1 MYRLI
6 GQQVAWVW
14 LVAWAAPL
22 LAQSPLAVTVEVDA
36 SARLGPLPP
45 IFRFFG
51 YDEPNYT
58 YMKDGKKLLSEL
70 AALSPAPVYIRVH
83 NLLNSGD
90 GTPGLKWG
98 STNAYTEDAAGRP
111 HYDWT
116 IIDRIFDTY
125 VERGLKPLVE
135 IGFMPEALSIKPQP
149 YRHSWS
155 PGRPYANIF
164 TGWAYPPKD
173 FLRWGELVYQWVRHC
188 AQRYG
193 QQEVE
198 TWYWE
203 VWNEPDGGYWQ
214 GTQQDYHKLYDY
226 AAHGVKRALP
236 AAKVGGPH
244 VTGPSS
250 ERAAKFLRA
259 FLDHV
264 VRGRNYVTGGSG
276 SPIDFIAFHAK
287 GRPRMVGDRVQMGPE
302 FQLRSIDQGFQIVA
316 SYPELK
322 GLPIIIGESDPEGCA
337 ACSARFYP
345 QNAYRNGTMYSSYTA
360 ATFARKLDLAQRHK
374 VNLLGAVTWAF
385 EFEDQPYFE
394 GFRDLATNG
403 IDKPV
408 LNVFRMFGLMG
419 RERVRAVSSQQI
431 ALETMLES
439 GVKQQPDIGVLAG
452 REERRL
458 TVMLWHYHDD
468 DIAGPPAAIHMALKG
483 LPASV
488 SRVLLH
494 HYRIDD
500 SHSNAYTAWKR
511 MGSPQPPSP
520 EQYRALEEA
529 GQLQLLD
536 SPQWTRVSQ
545 GALSL
550 EFVLPRQAV
559 SLVRVEW

>member
-125 VERGLKPLVE
+125 IERGLKPLVE

-155 PGRPYANIF
+155 PGQPYANIF

-264 VRGRNYVTGGSG
+264 VRGRNYVTGGTG

-337 ACSARFYP
+337 ACPARFYP

-536 SPQWTRVSQ
+536 SPQWARVSQ

-559 SLVRVEW
+559 SLVRAEW

>member
-1 MYRLI
+1 
-6 GQQVAWVW
+6 
-14 LVAWAAPL
+14 
-22 LAQSPLAVTVEVDA
+22 
-36 SARLGPLPP
+36 
-45 IFRFFG
+45 
-51 YDEPNYT
+51 
-58 YMKDGKKLLSEL
+58 
-70 AALSPAPVYIRVH
+70 
-83 NLLNSGD
+83 
-90 GTPGLKWG
+90 
-98 STNAYTEDAAGRP
+98 
-111 HYDWT
+111 
-116 IIDRIFDTY
+116 
-125 VERGLKPLVE
+125 
-135 IGFMPEALSIKPQP
+135 
-149 YRHSWS
+149 
-155 PGRPYANIF
+155 
-164 TGWAYPPKD
+164 
-173 FLRWGELVYQWVRHC
+173 
-188 AQRYG
+188 
-193 QQEVE
+193 
-198 TWYWE
+198 

-214 GTQQDYHKLYDY
+214 GTQRDYHKLYDY

-244 VTGPSS
+244 VTGPSG

-264 VRGRNYVTGGSG
+264 VRGRNYVTGGTG

-337 ACSARFYP
+337 ACPARFYP

-536 SPQWTRVSQ
+536 SPQWARVSQ

-559 SLVRVEW
+559 SLVRAEW